1 MPQYNKTTWVND
13 TAPAIDATNLNKIE
27 QGIFDSVRQD
37 GSTTMSGQ
45 LVTTAGSAS
54 TPAIAPTGDSNTG
67 IFFPAANTVAF
78 AIDGQERMRFKS
90 NGFIGISDQDPSYRL
105 DVQSYAATPLRVQRS
120 GEYGEVIKIGRA
132 GVSDTAG
139 ISYPADGT
147 FQITTAATPR
157 MTINASGNVGIGTA
171 SPSTKFH
178 VKGTDTGSLVIFEAA
193 EESAAAAPD
202 IIFWRNSD
210 SPAAG
215 DLLCNL
221 FFRGNDSAG
230 NTANYAEIIAS
241 IEDPTDG
248 SEDGALRFYTALN
261 GSSGEKMRINSS
273 GNVGIGTINP
283 QDRLHIVGQQRL
295 QSGAVPTSNHN
306 LIYHN
311 ATASVD
317 YGLRI
322 EHINNAVSDAAIQIG
337 GADTVGTIT
346 FQTNTAG
353 NAATSRMAIT
363 GAGNVGIGTVSP
375 ADKLHVD
382 GNIYLGTSNRT
393 IYTAGAGTLTLQ
405 TGTGSFTIARNNA
418 ADTSL
423 RIDSSG
429 NVGIGIN
436 APTSQLHV
444 YNNGGSASSM
454 VETNTTGG
462 DARIALKTNGTG
474 GRHWYWQTGDNTS
487 GLNGRLRL
495 WDSTA
500 SAERLT
506 VTDAGFLGIGVVPNA
521 ELHIK
526 GTGEIMRLETTAATG
541 DNFIRFYA
549 PSSATKGFIG
559 YTSSGNDHLNINNV
573 LSADL
578 LFHTN
583 NIERLRIESGGTTRP
598 AANNTYDLGNSSFRW
613 ATIYAQNALN
623 TSDARLKTDIEESS
637 LGLDFV
643 TSLNPVQFRYIEG
656 GNTVERVQ
664 TGTEIV
670 ELTPAIPAQ
679 SEVPEIVD
687 EEGNVIQEYVAAVD
701 EIPAVTEER
710 PTYEEV
716 ITPREGVRTHFGLL
730 AQEVKAALP
739 EGQDFAGWA
748 LADKDDPES
757 TQFLNYSQ
765 LIAPMIKA
773 IQELNAKVEA
783 LEAQIAGN

>member
-1 MPQYNKTTWVND
+1 MPYVKTVWVNG
-13 TAPAIDATNLNKIE
+13 TAPALNDSNLNKIE
-27 QGIFDSVRQD
+27 QGIFDSLRQD

-45 LVTTAGSAS
+45 LVTTAGTAA
-54 TPAIAPTGDSNTG
+54 TPAIAPTGNSNTG
-67 IFFPAANTVAF
+67 IFFPAANSMGVT
-78 AIDGQERMRFKS
+78 IDGSERVRFKS
-90 NGFIGISDQDPSYRL
+90 NGFVGVGDLDPSYRL
-105 DVQSYAATPLRVQRS
+105 DVVSYASTPLRVQRS

-132 GVSDTAG
+132 GVTDTAG

-157 MTINASGNVGIGTA
+157 MTINASGNVGIGTTSPA
-171 SPSTKFH
+171 SKLEVSGLITRT
-178 VKGTDTGSLVIFEAA
+178 VTVDGSTGSPA
-193 EESAAAAPD
+193 EESGIQYRHPVSASNRAGINFFNTYANNGAAWLS
-202 IIFWRNSD
+202 FLTTNTSNS
-210 SPAAG
+210 
-215 DLLCNL
+215 
-221 FFRGNDSAG
+221 
-230 NTANYAEIIAS
+230 YAE
-241 IEDPTDG
+241 
-248 SEDGALRFYTALN
+248 R
-261 GSSGEKMRINSS
+261 MRI
-273 GNVGIGTINP
+273 
-283 QDRLHIVGQQRL
+283 
-295 QSGAVPTSNHN
+295 
-306 LIYHN
+306 
-311 ATASVD
+311 
-317 YGLRI
+317 
-322 EHINNAVSDAAIQIG
+322 DA
-337 GADTVGTIT
+337 
-346 FQTNTAG
+346 
-353 NAATSRMAIT
+353 
-363 GAGNVGIGTVSP
+363 AGNVGIGATSP
-375 ADKLHVD
+375 ADKLHVE
-382 GNIYLGTSNRT
+382 GNIYLGTANRT
-393 IYTAGAGTLTLQ
+393 IYTAGTGTLTLQ

-444 YNNGGSASSM
+444 YNNGSVASLM

-462 DARIALKTNGTG
+462 DSKIALKTNGTG

-549 PSSATKGFIG
+549 PSSVTKGFIG

-623 TSDARLKTDIEESS
+623 TSDARLKTDVQESS
-637 LGLDFV
+637 LGLDFIAA
-643 TSLNPVQFRYIEG
+643 LNPVQFRYIEG

-664 TGTEIV
+664 TGTKTVEI
-670 ELTPAIPAQ
+670 TPAIPAQ
-679 SEVPEIVD
+679 PEVLD
-687 EEGNVIQEYVAAVD
+687 EEGNVIQEVTEEV
-701 EIPAVTEER
+701 PAITEER
-710 PTYEEV
+710 PTFETV
-716 ITPREGVRTHFGLL
+716 VTPREGVRTHFGLL

-739 EGQDFAGWA
+739 DGLDFAGWA
-748 LADKDDPES
+748 LADKEDAES
-757 TQFLNYSQ
+757 TQFLGYAE

-783 LEAQIAGN
+783 LEAQIANQ

>member
-37 GSTTMSGQ
+37 GSTTMSAQ
-45 LVTTAGSAS
+45 LVTIAGTGA

-67 IFFPAANTVAF
+67 IFFPAADTIAF
-78 AIDGQERMRFKS
+78 GEGGAESMRITS
-90 NGFIGISDQDPSYRL
+90 AGRL
-105 DVQSYAATPLRVQRS
+105 
-120 GEYGEVIKIGRA
+120 
-132 GVSDTAG
+132 
-139 ISYPADGT
+139 
-147 FQITTAATPR
+147 
-157 MTINASGNVGIGTA
+157 GIGTTAPDVILHLKDTSTPTIAFEDA
-171 SPSTKFH
+171 SANKGYVDFNSTRMQLHGGSGAMYF
-178 VKGTDTGSLVIFEAA
+178 VTGS
-193 EESAAAAPD
+193 S
-202 IIFWRNSD
+202 
-210 SPAAG
+210 
-215 DLLCNL
+215 
-221 FFRGNDSAG
+221 
-230 NTANYAEIIAS
+230 
-241 IEDPTDG
+241 
-248 SEDGALRFYTALN
+248 
-261 GSSGEKMRINSS
+261 EKMRI
-273 GNVGIGTINP
+273 
-283 QDRLHIVGQQRL
+283 
-295 QSGAVPTSNHN
+295 TS
-306 LIYHN
+306 
-311 ATASVD
+311 
-317 YGLRI
+317 
-322 EHINNAVSDAAIQIG
+322 
-337 GADTVGTIT
+337 
-346 FQTNTAG
+346 
-353 NAATSRMAIT
+353 
-363 GAGNVGIGTVSP
+363 AGNVGIGT
-375 ADKLHVD
+375 
-382 GNIYLGTSNRT
+382 TS
-393 IYTAGAGTLTLQ
+393 
-405 TGTGSFTIARNNA
+405 
-418 ADTSL
+418 
-423 RIDSSG
+423 
-429 NVGIGIN
+429 
-436 APTSQLHV
+436 PTSQLHV
-444 YNNGGSASSM
+444 YNNGSVASLM

-462 DARIALKTNGTG
+462 DSKIALKTNGTG
-474 GRHWYWQTGDNTS
+474 GRHWYWQTGDNGS

-623 TSDARLKTDIEESS
+623 TSDARLKTDIAESS

-656 GNTVERVQ
+656 GNTVDRVQ

-773 IQELNAKVEA
+773 IQELNTKVEA
-783 LEAQIAGN
+783 LEAQLAGN